1 MSRRSARV
9 APMNIPLINFEERLQ
24 HGKNTVFTA
33 LAHLTSLVKQRGE
46 PDGITAAALVWLTR
60 LRWAVED
67 AYEFKTRQ
75 MAMNPAEEAQPMLG
89 PFLTLLETLTT
100 EIKQMIAILETH
112 DATPPSLM
120 AKVNEVGIHIQP
132 QFYHC

>member
-1 MSRRSARV
+1 MS
-9 APMNIPLINFEERLQ
+9 IPLINFEERLQ
-24 HGKNTVFTA
+24 YAKDNVFA
-33 LAHLTSLVKQRGE
+33 SLAHLNTLVKQRGE
-46 PDGITAAALVWLTR
+46 PDEITAAALVWLTR

-75 MAMNPAEEAQPMLG
+75 MATNPAEEAQPMLG
-89 PFLTLLETLTT
+89 PFLTLLEALTT

-112 DATPPSLM
+112 AAILPSLM